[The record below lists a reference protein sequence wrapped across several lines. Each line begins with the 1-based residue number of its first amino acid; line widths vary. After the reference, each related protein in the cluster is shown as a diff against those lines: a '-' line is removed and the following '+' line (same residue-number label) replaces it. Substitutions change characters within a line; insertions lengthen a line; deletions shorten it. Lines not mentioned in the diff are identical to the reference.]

1 LKSLRGGLAGV
12 LNIPMLVL
20 FLNARFLILG
30 PAQLP
35 QPGSAV
41 SVFGL
46 DCSSNFFF
54 SSLNIKPLYKTYV

>member
-1 LKSLRGGLAGV
+1 
-12 LNIPMLVL
+12 MLDL
-20 FLNARFLILG
+20 FLNARFLIFG

-35 QPGSAV
+35 QPGSPV

-54 SSLNIKPLYKTYV
+54 SSLNIKPLYKKHVYIIKIE